1 MKFAKRISPLV
12 AVLLSWSLAPG
23 VSHAYVDIELEGNRH
38 VIGDSYV
45 DQGGK
50 LVVYRP
56 SGAVE
61 VDRASVRSIHERSG
75 DMPSAVQRFAV
86 PDAAA
91 PASASAPSTGAP
103 SAGVH
108 SKDPQARDRELATKL
123 IDIRLNRL
131 AAMQRGD
138 DAAMKKLD
146 KEINTLQGER
156 TGNWKKLHPGADGD
170 TSSD

>member
-1 MKFAKRISPLV
+1 MKVTKRVWPFV
-12 AVLLSWSLAPG
+12 GALLSWSLAP
-23 VSHAYVDIELEGNRH
+23 SASLAYVDIELEGNRH
-38 VIGDSYV
+38 VIGDSYA

-50 LVVYRP
+50 LVVYRT

-61 VDRASVRSIHERSG
+61 IDRSSVRSIHERSG
-75 DMPSAVQRFAV
+75 DMPSDVQRFAV
-86 PDAAA
+86 PDTAA

-108 SKDPQARDRELATKL
+108 SKDPQARDQELATKL

-156 TGNWKKLHPGADGD
+156 TGNWKKLHPGADAG

>member
-1 MKFAKRISPLV
+1 MKLAKRVSAL
-12 AVLLSWSLAPG
+12 AAALLSLGLAPTA
-23 VSHAYVDIELEGNRH
+23 SMAYVDIELEGNRH
-38 VIGDSYV
+38 VIGDSYA

-61 VDRASVRSIHERSG
+61 VDRALVRSIHERSG
-75 DMPSAVQRFAV
+75 DMPSDVQRFAV
-86 PDAAA
+86 PEAAA

-103 SAGVH
+103 SAGVR

-123 IDIRLNRL
+123 IDIRMNRL

-156 TGNWKKLHPGADGD
+156 TGNWKKLHPVADGD